1 MAPGRNL
8 RRTAANSCLHC
19 GRRGHT
25 TNICLR
31 NDYSP
36 DVPALSCTACL
47 RRVIT
52 AAGDTQF
59 QMYCGIDPCPQ
70 HSTLTAQSPSH
81 SSPSA
86 MAQALSSLTAPGSS
100 TNTPPNAPG
109 TSQPPSATGSSSAPP
124 PYTAA
129 AGPTQPPNPAGPP
142 QSSNP
147 GPAAP
152 TAPQPTFQT
161 RRNNRSFSLPDIDGR
176 YVHVTSLVNGGASLS
191 DALEVTGVPR
201 ITFRKWRIVAE
212 ARLVDERGFNTL
224 VSRVQNATLEDC
236 VTQGKTILQR
246 ASSLPRLEAQFLSGC
261 CLKPIRRA

>member
-31 NDYSP
+31 DDYSP

-100 TNTPPNAPG
+100 TNTPPSAPG
-109 TSQPPSATGSSSAPP
+109 TSQPPSTTGSSSAPP
-124 PYTAA
+124 PLLLLLDPLSLRTLLDPHNPPILDPPHLLLLNRLSRREETTDRFLYLTLTADTYT
-129 AGPTQPPNPAGPP
+129 
-142 QSSNP
+142 
-147 GPAAP
+147 
-152 TAPQPTFQT
+152 
-161 RRNNRSFSLPDIDGR
+161 LP
-176 YVHVTSLVNGGASLS
+176 L
-191 DALEVTGVPR
+191 
-201 ITFRKWRIVAE
+201 W
-212 ARLVDERGFNTL
+212 
-224 VSRVQNATLEDC
+224 
-236 VTQGKTILQR
+236 
-246 ASSLPRLEAQFLSGC
+246 
-261 CLKPIRRA
+261 